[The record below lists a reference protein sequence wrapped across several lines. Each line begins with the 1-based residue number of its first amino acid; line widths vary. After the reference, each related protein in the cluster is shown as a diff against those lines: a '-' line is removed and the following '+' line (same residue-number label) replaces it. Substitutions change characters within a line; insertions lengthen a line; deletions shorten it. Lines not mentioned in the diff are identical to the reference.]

1 MGDPYSFWY
10 TPGGRI
16 LVPCADR
23 MSAPFHKADSS
34 FAQKARTVSY
44 DKRLARYAVRYSLG
58 FPVECLGSLQ
68 EPRWRSLK
76 CSVEPN
82 PRSIII
88 IIATHPLATGVPSGW
103 KAIHTVLYMY
113 VLHYWEPLFYVLSP
127 PMKARVEP

>member
-34 FAQKARTVSY
+34 FAQKC
-44 DKRLARYAVRYSLG
+44 DIPLA
-58 FPVECLGSLQ
+58 FPSNVWDPFKSRGGVLSNVL
-68 EPRWRSLK
+68 L
-76 CSVEPN
+76 N

-103 KAIHTVLYMY
+103 KAVHTVLYMY
-113 VLHYWEPLFYVLSP
+113 VLHHWEPLFYVLSP
-127 PMKARVEP
+127 PMAARVEL